1 MIVVTRRG
9 THIAP
14 ALWHALAVSLCGA
27 LLGSCGGET
36 ASEIVL
42 VVDTDTAPTVIDTI
56 SIVVSGPS
64 AAEQDITVPYGGA
77 PRTLGLVAATEVLGP
92 VEITIVGSASA
103 TPAGRTITR
112 VVQTRFEKGVSRVL
126 HVRLSIGCLG
136 ITCTAGQTCSADGL
150 CMAADVDPSGLPA
163 YLGTVSVPELCN
175 GVDDDTDGRADE
187 DFNLSTSPL
196 HCGACNV
203 RCAPGVLC
211 VNSACDDGEIV
222 QISTGSTHS
231 CALRSGGGIAC
242 WGSNVYGELGDGTST
257 MRTRPVSVSGISDA
271 IFISAGYGFTCAI
284 RQDQSVM
291 CWGSNT
297 CGELGL
303 PATTAET
310 GVPTLLPGVSGA
322 VEIHGGNCHNCA
334 RLSSGSVYCWGR
346 NTTGQI
352 GNGVMMPGSELP
364 VRVVD
369 LANAASVN
377 VGFNHSCA
385 LRSTGAVSCWG
396 DNASRQLGDGSE
408 TARAVPTTVIGL
420 ADLTDTTM
428 RATALAAG
436 LDFSCIVTGSGARC
450 WGANGSGQIGLAL
463 GTMWN
468 GVAPTVVP
476 GTSGATGLAIGAPSC
491 FGCVLGAGGVVS
503 CWGCN
508 GDGQLANGSATA
520 SATAAPAMGL
530 PPAAAITL
538 GETHACALT
547 ATGAVWCWGGN
558 GSGQLGIGSGLPT
571 SPPAKVADL

>member
-1 MIVVTRRG
+1 MIIATRRA
-9 THIAP
+9 THTAP
-14 ALWHALAVSLCGA
+14 TLSRTLAMVLCGA

-42 VVDTDTAPTVIDTI
+42 VVDTDIAPTVIDTFT
-56 SIVVSGPS
+56 IVVRGPS
-64 AAEQDITVPYGGA
+64 AAMQNVTVPYGGA
-77 PRTLGLVAATEVLGP
+77 PRTLGLVAETEVLGP
-92 VEITIVGSASA
+92 VEISITGSASG
-103 TPAGRTITR
+103 TPTGTTITR
-112 VVQTRFEKGVSRVL
+112 VVETRFEKGVSRVL
-126 HVRLSIGCLG
+126 HVRLSVDCLG
-136 ITCTAGQTCSADGL
+136 ITCTAGQTCSTDGL
-150 CMAADVDPSGLPA
+150 CVSADVDPADLPA
-163 YLGTVSVPELCN
+163 YLGTVSVSELCN
-175 GVDDDTDGRADE
+175 GVDDDADGRADE

-203 RCAPGVLC
+203 RCSPGVLC
-211 VNSACDDGEIV
+211 VDSACADSEIV

-231 CALRSGGGIAC
+231 CALRSGGGVAC
-242 WGSNVYGELGDGTST
+242 WGSNGFGELGDGTST

-271 IFISAGYGFTCAI
+271 IYVSAGFGFTCAI

-291 CWGSNT
+291 CWGSNS

-303 PATTAET
+303 PASTSQT
-310 GVPTLLPGVSGA
+310 GVPTLVPGVSGA
-322 VEIHGGNCHNCA
+322 VEIRGGNCHNCA

-346 NTTGQI
+346 NANGQI
-352 GNGVMMPGSELP
+352 GNGVMMPGAELP
-364 VRVVD
+364 VRVMN

-408 TARAVPTTVIGL
+408 TARAVPTSVIGL
-420 ADLTDTTM
+420 ADLTDATM
-428 RATALAAG
+428 RATALAGG
-436 LDFSCIVTGSGARC
+436 LDFTCILTGSGARC
-450 WGANGSGQIGLAL
+450 WGANGSGQLGLAL
-463 GTMWN
+463 GTMWD
-468 GVAPTVVP
+468 GMVPTVVP

-508 GDGQLANGSATA
+508 GDGQLANSSTMA

-530 PPAAAITL
+530 PPAAAIAL

-547 ATGAVWCWGGN
+547 PGGAVWCWGGN

-571 SPPAKVADL
+571 SPPAQVAGL